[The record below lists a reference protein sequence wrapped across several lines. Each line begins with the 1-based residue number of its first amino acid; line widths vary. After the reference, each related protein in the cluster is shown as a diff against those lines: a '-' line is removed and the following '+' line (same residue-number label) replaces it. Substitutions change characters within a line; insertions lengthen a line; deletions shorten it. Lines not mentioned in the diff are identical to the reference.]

1 LRILALD
8 IGSGT
13 EDILLYDDQKEL
25 ENCIKIV
32 LPSPATVYSKKVKYF
47 TKLRSNLFI
56 KGETIGGGTF
66 SEALKSHL
74 DEGLKVILT
83 KNVAYSVRN
92 KLEEVETQGFQ
103 IIDKE
108 KPPVDFSGETLET
121 REINISII
129 QKFLNEFEEDLSKID
144 IVAIAVQD
152 HGTPKHEISNRK
164 FRLNQIERRLKYFPK
179 LESLAYE
186 EDELPNHF
194 IRMTSAI
201 RSSKSQIPEA
211 KTIVMDT
218 SMAAILGCLED
229 QKVSKAT
236 TILSA
241 NIGNEHFTASL
252 ISEGNV
258 LALLEHHTSL
268 MTPPK
273 IESLVKDFIKGE
285 VSNDFIF
292 EDGGHGAFYTLKPK
306 KIPDI
311 DIIIITGPNRAKIKK
326 TNIEAHFAAPGGDM
340 MMTGPI
346 GLIKAAKYK
355 IKERDDD

>member
-32 LPSPATVYSKKVKYF
+32 LPSPATVYSKKIKCF

-74 DEGLKVILT
+74 NEGLKVILT
-83 KNVAYSVRN
+83 KNVAYSIRN

-103 IIDKE
+103 IIEEE
-108 KPPVDFSGETLET
+108 KPPADFYGETLEV
-121 REINISII
+121 REININII
-129 QKFLNEFEEDLSKID
+129 QKFLNEFQEDLSNID

-152 HGTPKHEISNRK
+152 HGTPTNEISNRK
-164 FRLNQIERRLKYFPK
+164 FRLNQIERKLKYYPK

-201 RSSKSQIPEA
+201 RSSNSQMPEA

-229 QKVSKAT
+229 QKVSDAT

-241 NIGNEHFTASL
+241 NIGNDHFTASI

-268 MTPPK
+268 ITPPK

-285 VSNDFIF
+285 ISNDSIF
-292 EDGGHGAFYTLKPK
+292 EDGGHGAFYTITPT
-306 KIPDI
+306 KIPEI
-311 DIIIITGPNRAKIKK
+311 DIIVITGPNRAKIKK
-326 TNIEAHFAAPGGDM
+326 TNIAAHFAAPGGDM

-355 IKERDDD
+355 LKEEDAD

>member
-1 LRILALD
+1 MD

-32 LPSPATVYSKKVKYF
+32 LPSPATVYSKKIKCF

-74 DEGLKVILT
+74 NEGLQVILT
-83 KNVAYSVRN
+83 KNVAYSIRN
-92 KLEEVETQGFQ
+92 RLEEVEAQGFQ
-103 IIDKE
+103 IIDEE
-108 KPPVDFSGETLET
+108 KPPIDFSGETIET
-121 REINISII
+121 KETNISII
-129 QKFLNEFEEDLSKID
+129 QKFLNEFEEDLSNID
-144 IVAIAVQD
+144 IIAIAVQD
-152 HGTPKHEISNRK
+152 HGTPKYEISNRK
-164 FRLNQIERRLKYFPK
+164 FRLNQIKRRITYCPK
-179 LESLAYE
+179 LESLAYQE
-186 EDELPNHF
+186 NELPNHF
-194 IRMTSAI
+194 MRMSSAI
-201 RSSKSQIPEA
+201 RSSNYQIPEA

-229 QKVSKAT
+229 QTVSKAT

-241 NIGNEHFTASL
+241 NIGNEHFTGSI
-252 ISEGNV
+252 ISEGKV
-258 LALLEHHTSL
+258 LAILEHHTSL
-268 MTPPK
+268 ITPPK

-285 VSNDFIF
+285 VSNDSIF
-292 EDGGHGAFYTLKPK
+292 EDGGHGAFYTLTPT

-311 DIIIITGPNRAKIKK
+311 DIIVVTGPNRAKINK
-326 TNIEAHFAAPGGDM
+326 TNIEAHFAVPGGDM

-355 IKERDDD
+355 VKEEDDD

>member
-32 LPSPATVYSKKVKYF
+32 LPSPASVYSKKVKYF
-47 TKLRSNLFI
+47 TKIRSNLFI

-83 KNVAYSVRN
+83 KNVAYSIRN
-92 KLEEVETQGFQ
+92 KLKEVETQGFQ
-103 IIDKE
+103 IIDEE
-108 KPPVDFSGETLET
+108 KSPVDFFGETLET

-129 QKFLNEFEEDLSKID
+129 QKFLSKFGEDLSNID

-152 HGTPKHEISNRK
+152 HGTPTHEISNRK

-179 LESLAYE
+179 LENLAYE
-186 EDELPNHF
+186 EDELPDHF
-194 IRMTSAI
+194 KRMKSAL
-201 RSSKSQIPEA
+201 RSSKSQIPEV

-218 SMAAILGCLED
+218 SIAAILGCLED
-229 QKVSKAT
+229 PKASNAT
-236 TILSA
+236 TILST
-241 NIGNEHFTASL
+241 NIGNEHFTASI

-268 MTPPK
+268 ITPPK
-273 IESLVKDFIKGE
+273 IESLVKDFMKGE
-285 VSNDFIF
+285 ISNDSIF
-292 EDGGHGAFYTLKPK
+292 EDGGHGAFYTLTPK

-311 DIIIITGPNRAKIKK
+311 DIIIITGPNRAKIKN
-326 TNIEAHFAAPGGDM
+326 TNIKAHFAAPGGDM

-355 IKERDDD
+355 IKKEDDD

>member
-25 ENCIKIV
+25 ENSIKIV

-47 TKLRSNLFI
+47 TKLRSDLFI

-83 KNVAYSVRN
+83 KDVAYSIRN

-103 IIDKE
+103 IIDEE
-108 KPPVDFSGETLET
+108 KPPLDFSGKTLET

-129 QKFLNEFEEDLSKID
+129 QRFLNEFEEDLSKID

-164 FRLNQIERRLKYFPK
+164 FRLNQIEKRLKYFPK

-201 RSSKSQIPEA
+201 RSSNSQIPEA

-229 QKVSKAT
+229 QKVSNAT

-241 NIGNEHFTASL
+241 NIGNEHFTASI

-285 VSNDFIF
+285 VSNDSIF
-292 EDGGHGAFYTLKPK
+292 QDGGHGAFYTLAPER
-306 KIPDI
+306 IPDI
-311 DIIIITGPNRAKIKK
+311 DIIIITGPNRAKIRK

-355 IKERDDD
+355 VKEEDDD